1 MQGEGLH
8 ISVDMPRPDN
18 TSYVAVGETQPLLQ
32 GDKMATKKTYEKS
45 LDEFSA
51 SEQLPGKTKVKLGP
65 TKVFVVTS
73 ILICELCERLTYYSI
88 VANLILFC
96 TSTLKYSSPD
106 AATISLV
113 FSGVVYFIPV
123 AGGYI
128 ADAMAGRYNTI
139 LGAGLIYLIGL
150 VMIPA
155 SSIDYKS
162 MFGRSEDGS
171 AYDMTLEARRG
182 FFLGGLAFVAIGTG
196 GIKANVGPF
205 GAQQLEKLGEAAVQ
219 SFFNWFYWFINAGA
233 LVAYSGVAYLQQNYS
248 WAWGF
253 SVPLFS
259 MILALIVFVLARSHY
274 EHLPPGESV
283 LATVFNVWRKGCGH
297 FDRVKKTNGGTIDD
311 VTVDGAVSV
320 LRVLPVY
327 LLMIFYWAIY
337 SQMQSTF
344 FLQAERMNVKV
355 GDVKIPAAMLNI
367 FNTIIILLLIPLVDR
382 LIYPLFEKMGRP
394 LTHLQRMGV
403 GLLLA
408 GGSVVVAG
416 VVEIYR
422 KQSIADHGAIVQ
434 VLGHERFNASSM
446 SVFVQIPEYAFVGAS
461 EVFASITGLEF
472 AFTQAP
478 PSMQGLLTGL
488 FLMTSGIGS
497 FVSSAILKIVEA
509 ATTAD
514 PWFPDDI
521 NNGKAEYLFFLLG
534 GLMLVNFFGFLLV
547 ARWYK
552 YLPPPSRDDTGPD
565 QVEGADNNGYT
576 ITYDEKDVVNTK
588 F

>member
-1 MQGEGLH
+1 MDRATCTCKSLTLSGPH
-8 ISVDMPRPDN
+8 FSINMPRSDN
-18 TSYVAVGETQPLLQ
+18 TSYEADGETQRLLPD
-32 GDKMATKKTYEKS
+32 GKMAAKKAYEKS
-45 LDEFSA
+45 VNDSG
-51 SEQLPGKTKVKLGP
+51 SEKSRSKTNVKFGA
-65 TKVFVVTS
+65 TKVFVVMS

-155 SSIDYKS
+155 SAVDYKS

-171 AYDMTLEARRG
+171 AYDMSQEARRG

-205 GAQQLEKLGEAAVQ
+205 GAQQVEGLGEAAVQ

-259 MILALIVFVLARSHY
+259 MILALVVFVLARSRY

-283 LATVFNVWRKGCGH
+283 LATVFNVWRKGCGD
-297 FDRVKKTNGGTIDD
+297 FERVKKRNGGTINDA
-311 VTVDGAVSV
+311 TVDGAVSV
-320 LRVLPVY
+320 LRVMPVY

-337 SQMQSTF
+337 SQDGT
-344 FLQAERMNVKV
+344 LCR
-355 GDVKIPAAMLNI
+355 
-367 FNTIIILLLIPLVDR
+367 
-382 LIYPLFEKMGRP
+382 FE
-394 LTHLQRMGV
+394 
-403 GLLLA
+403 
-408 GGSVVVAG
+408 
-416 VVEIYR
+416 EIVI
-422 KQSIADHGAIVQ
+422 KPKEKSAD
-434 VLGHERFNASSM
+434 F
-446 SVFVQIPEYAFVGAS
+446 
-461 EVFASITGLEF
+461 
-472 AFTQAP
+472 
-478 PSMQGLLTGL
+478 
-488 FLMTSGIGS
+488 
-497 FVSSAILKIVEA
+497 
-509 ATTAD
+509 
-514 PWFPDDI
+514 
-521 NNGKAEYLFFLLG
+521 
-534 GLMLVNFFGFLLV
+534 
-547 ARWYK
+547 
-552 YLPPPSRDDTGPD
+552 
-565 QVEGADNNGYT
+565 
-576 ITYDEKDVVNTK
+576 
-588 F
+588 